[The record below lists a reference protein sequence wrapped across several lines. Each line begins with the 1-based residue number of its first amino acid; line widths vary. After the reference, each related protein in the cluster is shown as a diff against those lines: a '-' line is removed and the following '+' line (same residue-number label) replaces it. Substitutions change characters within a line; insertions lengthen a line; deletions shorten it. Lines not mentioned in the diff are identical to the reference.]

1 MTHHHHS
8 AEEKPAANSPD
19 RQHGG
24 SCSHPQ
30 ASHGCAA
37 VEGDRRQRLIIASN
51 NEGKIRE
58 FRKLLEPFGFD
69 VISMRQAGFTD
80 EIIEDGDT
88 FEENAHIKARAV
100 FEATGLPV
108 MADDSGLEIDFLNG
122 APGIYSA
129 RYAGENASDKERC
142 LKVLEE
148 MHEVAR
154 PLRDARFVCSIYFIY
169 DEDDEYS
176 VNGTVEG
183 YIGDRMVGKNGF
195 GYDPIFML
203 DDDESMATI
212 DEEKKNEISHRAK
225 AFEKLG
231 AILKEKFG

>member
-19 RQHGG
+19 RK
-24 SCSHPQ
+24 
-30 ASHGCAA
+30 
-37 VEGDRRQRLIIASN
+37 RLIIASN

-183 YIGDRMVGKNGF
+183 YIGD
-195 GYDPIFML
+195 
-203 DDDESMATI
+203 
-212 DEEKKNEISHRAK
+212 
-225 AFEKLG
+225 
-231 AILKEKFG
+231 